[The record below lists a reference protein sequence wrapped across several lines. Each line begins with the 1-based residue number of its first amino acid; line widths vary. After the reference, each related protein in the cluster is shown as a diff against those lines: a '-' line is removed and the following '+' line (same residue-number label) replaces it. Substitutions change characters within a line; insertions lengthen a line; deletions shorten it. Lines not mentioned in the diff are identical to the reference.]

1 MDRSRLREYVF
12 KAVFQLEFIEETEQK
27 DRFEQ
32 FLSLHLED
40 ESEKTR
46 TYITEKL
53 QNIVGRL
60 SDIDGMIA
68 ANTRGWRI
76 ERLNKADLAILRL
89 GVYEL
94 IFDEDIPVSV
104 AISEAVVL
112 AKRFSTPKSA
122 SFINGILA
130 QIAKDRGAKE
140 QISKEETR

>member
-12 KAVFQLEFIEETEQK
+12 KVVFQLEFIEETEHK

-94 IFDEDIPVSV
+94 LFDEDIPVSV

-130 QIAKDRGAKE
+130 QIAKDRVAKE